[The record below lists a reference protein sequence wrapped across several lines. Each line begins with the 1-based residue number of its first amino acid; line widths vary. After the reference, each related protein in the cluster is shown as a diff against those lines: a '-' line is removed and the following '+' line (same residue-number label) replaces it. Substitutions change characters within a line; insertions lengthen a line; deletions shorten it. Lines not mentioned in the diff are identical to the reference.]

1 MGAGRVEAGV
11 EAILEGARE
20 KSVLQVLDV
29 VETVLEDGEAAVV
42 LVDGNKARIA
52 IQLEN
57 EFDIDLMGTESF
69 ITWMH
74 EKFKVPNAENA
85 WAAIKI
91 AAGGNA
97 PVGAENDPIFL
108 RK

>member
-1 MGAGRVEAGV
+1 LKPSWKGRG
-11 EAILEGARE
+11 E

-42 LVDGNKARIA
+42 LVDDSKARIA

>member
-1 MGAGRVEAGV
+1 V
-11 EAILEGARE
+11 LE
-20 KSVLQVLDV
+20 V
-29 VETVLEDGEAAVV
+29 VESILQDGEAAVV
-42 LVDGNKARIA
+42 LVDDNKARIA

-74 EKFKVPNAENA
+74 EKFKVPHSENA

-91 AAGGNA
+91 AAGNNV
-97 PVGAENDPIFL
+97 PKPREDDPIHW
-108 RK
+108 RP

>member
-1 MGAGRVEAGV
+1 
-11 EAILEGARE
+11 
-20 KSVLQVLDV
+20 
-29 VETVLEDGEAAVV
+29 V
-42 LVDGNKARIA
+42 LVDDNKARIA
-52 IQLEN
+52 IHLEN

-74 EKFKVPNAENA
+74 ERFKVSNAENA

-91 AAGGNA
+91 AAGGNV
-97 PVGAENDPIFL
+97 PVAKDADPIYL